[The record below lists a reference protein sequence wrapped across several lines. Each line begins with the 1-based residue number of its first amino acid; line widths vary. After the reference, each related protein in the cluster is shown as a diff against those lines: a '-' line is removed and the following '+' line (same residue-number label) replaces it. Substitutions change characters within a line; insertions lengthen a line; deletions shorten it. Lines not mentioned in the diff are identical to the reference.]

1 MTSGRASVEAKM
13 TGDACDEEDGVLTDD
28 LNKLRISAEEET
40 SRLKVTKD
48 QLAAAYADETSA
60 LREELERLVAERDK
74 NARSDECASGKAR
87 HRESMSTE
95 KRDIVRHLRSRIESM
110 ETVFADR
117 FNEKTILEERYAALL
132 AESNQW
138 EESVNDLKAQL
149 EREISEHRKCDED
162 LKEDI
167 EQLNTT
173 LESKHS
179 ENSKLE
185 VRVQNLGEEQERLL
199 GENQRNLD
207 LLAQCKGALM
217 MQRAAI
223 QNRIEGEK
231 QLQGRVSVLPTS
243 AVEEEEE
250 ADELESLMTMASTRA
265 VAVALDLLAQ
275 CKGALMM
282 QRAAIQNRI
291 EGEKQL
297 QGRVSVLP
305 TSAVEEEE
313 ETDEF
318 ETLMMGPA
326 LAAPATPPGVPAPA
340 PRSPAQEVAAGTL
353 SSEAVSETD
362 SDGMLSGDHNRMI
375 LRLFKKLL
383 QERYHDVPADEL
395 TKALR
400 IDSHALAAA
409 DESKFLKAPDFSRPG
424 AGDVQELQVLMKRS
438 LKLDPRLVSSSSVF

>member
-250 ADELESLMTMASTRA
+250 
-265 VAVALDLLAQ
+265 
-275 CKGALMM
+275 
-282 QRAAIQNRI
+282 
-291 EGEKQL
+291 
-297 QGRVSVLP
+297 
-305 TSAVEEEE
+305 
-313 ETDEF
+313 TDEF

-438 LKLDPRLVSSSSVF
+438 LKLDPRLVSSRFSVLKRMSEHMLHGRHLPLCI

>member
-1 MTSGRASVEAKM
+1 MFDPTSPPINRPGSH
-13 TGDACDEEDGVLTDD
+13 
-28 LNKLRISAEEET
+28 SAVATIGQLQEET
-40 SRLKVTKD
+40 SRLKAAKD

-74 NARSDECASGKAR
+74 NARADECASGKAR

-95 KRDIVRHLRSRIESM
+95 KRDIERHLRSRIESM

-138 EESVNDLKAQL
+138 EESVNELKAQL
-149 EREISEHRKCDED
+149 DREISEHRKCDED

-185 VRVQNLGEEQERLL
+185 MRVQNLGEEQERLL

-207 LLAQCKGALM
+207 LLAQCKEALM
-217 MQRAAI
+217 
-223 QNRIEGEK
+223 
-231 QLQGRVSVLPTS
+231 V
-243 AVEEEEE
+243 
-250 ADELESLMTMASTRA
+250 
-265 VAVALDLLAQ
+265 
-275 CKGALMM
+275 

-326 LAAPATPPGVPAPA
+326 LAAPATPPGVP
-340 PRSPAQEVAAGTL
+340 RSPAQEVAAGTL

-383 QERYHDVPADEL
+383 QERYHDVPVDEL
-395 TKALR
+395 TKALK

-409 DESKFLKAPDFSRPG
+409 DESKFLKAPDVSRPG

-438 LKLDPRLVSSSSVF
+438 LKLDPRLISPRSQTASYMRSVLRPPT